1 MYLLRQSTAGQ
12 EVPLGYFLDSSD
24 GDTEETGLTI
34 ANTNIKLHKTGAT
47 TLANKNSGGGT
58 HISNGVYYATFDA
71 TDTDT
76 LGPMTVFVHVSGAL
90 AVRLEC
96 MVVTSARYDVLT
108 GTTANTPSD
117 VVQISGDST
126 AADNAEAFFD
136 GTGYAGTNNVI
147 PSVTTVTGN
156 VNGSV
161 ASVTGTVGGIAGT
174 ITTLDALDTAQDS
187 QHNTTQT
194 YLSTNLGSLGAN
206 ATEAGGTGDQFT
218 DLALSAAGVSAVQS
232 GLATPTNITAG
243 TITTVTNLTNAPTN
257 GDLTATM
264 KASVTSAVPTA
275 TAIGT
280 QVWAT
285 AGRALSDPAGFKKN
299 TQADITFV
307 MRDSTNGRTP
317 IAGETVAAQR
327 SLDGAAFASCANS
340 VTEIGNGAY
349 IITLAAT
356 DLNAD
361 IVILR
366 FTSSDSDDLLI
377 TIKTET

>member
-1 MYLLRQSTAGQ
+1 MYLLKQSTAGQ

-34 ANTNIKLHKTGAT
+34 ANTDIKLHKTGAT

-58 HISNGVYYATFDA
+58 HISNGVYYATLDA

-76 LGPMTVFVHVSGAL
+76 LGPMVVFVHVSGAL

-108 GTTANTPSD
+108 GATANTPSD
-117 VVQISGDST
+117 LVQISGDST

-147 PSVTTVTGN
+147 PTV
-156 VNGSV
+156 
-161 ASVTGTVGGIAGT
+161 I
-174 ITTLDALDTAQDS
+174 
-187 QHNTTQT
+187 
-194 YLSTNLGSLGAN
+194 
-206 ATEAGGTGDQFT
+206 
-218 DLALSAAGVSAVQS
+218 
-232 GLATPTNITAG
+232 
-243 TITTVTNLTNAPTN
+243 NLTNAPAN
-257 GDLTATM
+257 GDLTSTM
-264 KASVTSAVPTA
+264 KASVTAAVPTA
-275 TAIGT
+275 IAIGT

-285 AGRALSDPAGFKKN
+285 SGRALSDPAGFKKN

-317 IAGETVAAQR
+317 IDGETVAAQR

-349 IITLAAT
+349 IITLAAA

-361 IVILR
+361 IIILR
-366 FTSSDSDDLLI
+366 FTSSGSDDLLI

>member
-1 MYLLRQSTAGQ
+1 MYLLRQSTTGQ

-34 ANTNIKLHKTGAT
+34 ANTDIKLHKTGAT
-47 TLANKNSGGGT
+47 TLADKNTGGGT

-76 LGPMTVFVHVSGAL
+76 LGPMAVFVHVSGAL

-96 MVVTSARYDVLT
+96 LVVTSARYDVMT
-108 GTTANTPSD
+108 GATANTPSD
-117 VVQISGDST
+117 LVQISGDST

-147 PSVTTVTGN
+147 P
-156 VNGSV
+156 
-161 ASVTGTVGGIAGT
+161 
-174 ITTLDALDTAQDS
+174 
-187 QHNTTQT
+187 
-194 YLSTNLGSLGAN
+194 
-206 ATEAGGTGDQFT
+206 
-218 DLALSAAGVSAVQS
+218 
-232 GLATPTNITAG
+232 
-243 TITTVTNLTNAPTN
+243 TVTNLTNAPAN

-299 TQADITFV
+299 TQANITFV

-317 IAGETVAAQR
+317 IAGETVTAQR

-349 IITLAAT
+349 IITLADN

-361 IVILR
+361 LIILR
-366 FTSSDSDDLLI
+366 FTSSGSDDLLI